1 MMNLVTTN
9 QSWRQQGR
17 CRGVDPEVFY
27 PVSDEDE
34 ALEAKAICEDCPVRV
49 ACLEYALAA
58 REKHGVWGGHTERER
73 RRLLRQRRR
82 TA

>member
-34 ALEAKAICEDCPVRV
+34 ALEAKAICATCPVRQP
-49 ACLEYALAA
+49 CLEYSLSA

-73 RRLLRQRRR
+73 RRLLRQRRKS
-82 TA
+82 A